1 MSLQVWLPLVKDCT
15 NQGLSDLTFNTH
27 NTNYRYIRFVINA
40 IRDSGRQYYTQLS
53 ILRFLDA
60 NGNIYPYPSGTTVTT
75 SLSGYASS
83 ESPACIIDGN
93 TGTKFC
99 SPWSAGGYLTID
111 LGASGGIDI
120 NKYSRFQWYTANDG
134 DWRDPVSFDLYFST
148 DGSNFIK
155 TFSVTNASITT
166 SRQTLAYTGTCW
178 TPLLSS
184 GKIGQGCYYNSS
196 NSIGG
201 LISDK
206 KLHSVGNNVSMFA
219 WVKFDNF
226 AENPTGIGGTHT
238 IVGDGYPAA
247 TGMGFNIIQNPSN
260 TSARVVSVNTGTGSG
275 RTWQNYYGNT
285 VISASTW
292 YHIGFTYDGSQI
304 KIYVNGTLDATHNYS
319 GQSNPADYVH
329 IASWARDGLLST
341 PTIFPHYKTV
351 GRINDF
357 RIYDHVLSK
366 KEIKYLSQGLV
377 AHYQLKGMGRT
388 NYLKGSGQFT
398 EQNPLI
404 RNANDVSHMNDSY
417 IYHTNVLTA
426 TITAGGSYTLSVK
439 CDGNPTSH
447 PTSGTTGSQRLCSLW
462 LQNQGTG
469 NHYHFALSSGADGR
483 LYGTVNLPAGTYV
496 MRTNLY
502 AADKVNYTIK
512 FWDMKLVFGEYE
524 PNDIWCPNEED
535 ELYSTLSLGNGN
547 EADVSGYGND
557 GTKVGVFMTS
567 PSPHRYSSCYRF
579 NGSNY
584 INCGRGAMVRDAI
597 TVSCWAYMDNWGA
610 FSSQRILSCTESGGW
625 NFEPNGDNS
634 NYLAFA
640 MGTGE
645 IACTYKTVVSDVALS
660 SLGGWH
666 MITGTYDGYTTRI
679 YVDGALRGTNTA
691 YSSKVPIFY
700 NASNSI
706 FLGAEAAGSATTPA
720 GNYFTGN
727 ISDVRIYATALS
739 DSDILDLYKNSA
751 SLSKDGVLF
760 AYDFNENKQNT
771 INKNGIVATGG
782 FNDKE
787 IPTYDMKIKAL
798 DDGSTWTRIHHLDV
812 SNDKTFFANASEV
825 AKCTDKHNRYSR
837 MGDVNKYGVKLV
849 PSEYT
854 QLEYLKSSGT
864 QYIDTGF
871 KPNSNTRIVIKAKLE
886 TPHSIYGVTQ
896 SGTMFNMTGGGS
908 GMYYYWGN
916 GGQSKITNYFNQIHT
931 YGQDKNVCYVD
942 GAVYHTYTA
951 STWSATCNMFLF
963 GRNSGSALN
972 DAGTVSIYNCQIY
985 DNGLLIRNYIP
996 CKNASGTLGMYDTVE
1011 KKFYTNAGSGTFTA
1025 GGNADNA
1032 NAYEYEFMLTYPS
1045 MKKSVP
1051 QGYTELEYIESTGTQ
1066 FIRTGVYGYSDGTY
1080 VRGHKWEFDIEFK
1093 NNGIRQLMGYG
1104 PNGGEYWGVR
1114 ANGNYER
1121 GGSNID
1127 VVSGKRATI
1136 VHDYSKG
1143 TQGNNSLWVDYVTN
1157 VGSTNLTTTQ
1167 EYTLFNLTWGTNDQS
1182 DKGYYC
1188 YAKLYRCKCIQGNTV
1203 IRDFIP
1209 AMRNSDGVIG
1219 LIDVVNNVFYTN
1231 AGTGHFVCNYSYL
1244 SYIESTGTQYINTG
1258 VSPTSTTE
1266 VEISFTPTGGLTEN
1280 SIFGSSWSAS
1290 GYFLMLYQNK
1300 IRWHSGGTAVDIGS
1314 YNEGDK
1320 IVCRCANTYIIV
1332 NGIKYNIAGGTNS
1345 TDAIMLLGD
1354 MNYSASK
1361 RGIGKVEY
1369 MKIWNNG
1376 SIVRDFVPCNYGGT
1390 IGMLDKVGGSFY
1402 GNVDTGTFKYS
1413 NKGGSYQWLDYIQN
1427 TGVEYIN
1434 TGYPAPEGFISEA
1447 VLEYVTKN
1455 GGYVLG
1461 SHNISEPYGRNGYG
1475 INGNGYWEV
1484 GTGDTCPAS
1493 SSQVA
1498 LNTRYTVKM
1507 SSVKGD
1513 SYMDVNGTRVIS
1525 TTDSSSRC
1533 TDNVWVFYNQ
1543 YNKHYNHTVSQI
1555 KLYSLKFWLP
1565 NGTLIRDY
1573 VPCISPSGKVGLY
1586 DKVTKRFFGNS
1597 GSGYLIAGTTKESLP
1612 LYNRWIQTSCT
1623 TDVNQGDNIPFK
1635 PISTTWTDHFGAIK
1649 PAQSADTA
1657 YDCDVVG
1664 TGNWYA
1670 PIGQYNIW
1678 SGGIPAA
1685 DGSAQTKTELW
1696 VRTDRFSN
1704 EDQLNIYNGSITAKD
1719 YIEI

>member
-1 MSLQVWLPLVKDCT
+1 ME
-15 NQGLSDLTFNTH
+15 
-27 NTNYRYIRFVINA
+27 
-40 IRDSGRQYYTQLS
+40 
-53 ILRFLDA
+53 
-60 NGNIYPYPSGTTVTT
+60 PS
-75 SLSGYASS
+75 
-83 ESPACIIDGN
+83 
-93 TGTKFC
+93 
-99 SPWSAGGYLTID
+99 GGYL
-111 LGASGGIDI
+111 
-120 NKYSRFQWYTANDG
+120 Q
-134 DWRDPVSFDLYFST
+134 
-148 DGSNFIK
+148 
-155 TFSVTNASITT
+155 
-166 SRQTLAYTGTCW
+166 
-178 TPLLSS
+178 
-184 GKIGQGCYYNSS
+184 
-196 NSIGG
+196 
-201 LISDK
+201 
-206 KLHSVGNNVSMFA
+206 VG
-219 WVKFDNF
+219 
-226 AENPTGIGGTHT
+226 
-238 IVGDGYPAA
+238 
-247 TGMGFNIIQNPSN
+247 
-260 TSARVVSVNTGTGSG
+260 
-275 RTWQNYYGNT
+275 
-285 VISASTW
+285 
-292 YHIGFTYDGSQI
+292 
-304 KIYVNGTLDATHNYS
+304 
-319 GQSNPADYVH
+319 
-329 IASWARDGLLST
+329 
-341 PTIFPHYKTV
+341 
-351 GRINDF
+351 
-357 RIYDHVLSK
+357 
-366 KEIKYLSQGLV
+366 
-377 AHYQLKGMGRT
+377 
-388 NYLKGSGQFT
+388 
-398 EQNPLI
+398 
-404 RNANDVSHMNDSY
+404 
-417 IYHTNVLTA
+417 
-426 TITAGGSYTLSVK
+426 
-439 CDGNPTSH
+439 
-447 PTSGTTGSQRLCSLW
+447 
-462 LQNQGTG
+462 
-469 NHYHFALSSGADGR
+469 
-483 LYGTVNLPAGTYV
+483 
-496 MRTNLY
+496 
-502 AADKVNYTIK
+502 
-512 FWDMKLVFGEYE
+512 
-524 PNDIWCPNEED
+524 
-535 ELYSTLSLGNGN
+535 
-547 EADVSGYGND
+547 
-557 GTKVGVFMTS
+557 
-567 PSPHRYSSCYRF
+567 
-579 NGSNY
+579 
-584 INCGRGAMVRDAI
+584 
-597 TVSCWAYMDNWGA
+597 
-610 FSSQRILSCTESGGW
+610 
-625 NFEPNGDNS
+625 
-634 NYLAFA
+634 

-645 IACTYKTVVSDVALS
+645 NACTYKSVTSDVALS
-660 SLGGWH
+660 SLSGWH
-666 MITGTYDGYTTRI
+666 MITGTYNGYSTKV
-679 YVDGALRGTNTA
+679 YVDGVLRGTNNA
-691 YSSKVPIFY
+691 YTIKTPIFY
-700 NASNSI
+700 NPSNSI
-706 FLGAEAAGSATTPA
+706 FIGAEAGGSATTPA
-720 GNYFTGN
+720 GNYFIGN
-727 ISDVRIYATALS
+727 IVDFRIYATALS

-751 SLSKDGVLF
+751 SLSKDGILF

-787 IPTYDMKIKAL
+787 VPTYDMKIKAL
-798 DDGSTWTRIHHLDV
+798 DDGSTWARIHHLDV
-812 SNDKTFFANASEV
+812 SNDQTFFANASEV

-886 TPHSIYGVTQ
+886 TSHSIYGVTQ

-951 STWSATCNMFLF
+951 STWSATYNMFLF
-963 GRNSGSALN
+963 GRNSGGSLN

-996 CKNASGTLGMYDTVE
+996 CKNASGTLGMYETVG

-1025 GGNADNA
+1025 GGNADNV

-1051 QGYTELEYIESTGTQ
+1051 QGYTELEYIEATGTQ
-1066 FIRTGVYGYSDGTY
+1066 WINTGVT
-1080 VRGHKWEFDIEFK
+1080 GHARWEFDIEFTK
-1093 NNGIRQLMGYG
+1093 TNKRQLMGYYG
-1104 PNGGEYWGVR
+1104 NQDEYWGCQTDGKYGLF
-1114 ANGNYER
+1114 AGSTIGAA
-1121 GGSNID
+1121 GGRD
-1127 VVSGKRATI
+1127 TI
-1136 VHDYSKG
+1136 VHDFQQG
-1143 TQGNNSLWVDYVTN
+1143 AATLWTQNQTLGIGGNATL
-1157 VGSTNLTTTQ
+1157 GSNQ
-1167 EYTLFNLTWGTNDQS
+1167 YQLFDIMS
-1182 DKGYYC
+1182 DPQFC
-1188 YAKLYRCKCIQGNTV
+1188 CHAKLYRCKCVQNGSL

-1244 SYIESTGTQYINTG
+1244 NYIESTGTQYINTG
-1258 VSPTSTTE
+1258 VSPTNTTE

-1280 SIFGSSWSAS
+1280 SIFGSSWSGS

-1320 IVCRCANTYIIV
+1320 IVCHCANTYIIV
-1332 NGIKYNIAGGTNS
+1332 NGVRYDIAGGTNS
-1345 TDAIMLLGD
+1345 TDAIVLLGD

-1376 SIVRDFVPCNYGGT
+1376 SLVRDFVPCNYGGT

-1402 GNVDTGTFKYS
+1402 GNVDTGTFKYGYKS
-1413 NKGGSYQWLDYIQN
+1413 GSYQWLDYIQN

-1447 VLEYVTKN
+1447 VLEYVTKA

-1461 SHNISEPYGRNGYG
+1461 SHNISEPWGRNGYG
-1475 INGNGYWEV
+1475 VNGNGYWEI

-1493 SSQVA
+1493 SSQVD

-1533 TDNVWVFYNQ
+1533 TDNVLVFYNQ
-1543 YNKHYNHTVSQI
+1543 YCKHFNYTVSQI

-1573 VPCISPSGKVGLY
+1573 IPCISPSGKVGLY

-1612 LYNRWIQTSCT
+1612 LCNRWIQTSWT

-1657 YDCDVVG
+1657 YDCDVLG
-1664 TGNWYA
+1664 TGNWYT